1 MKVKAEKAF
10 EGQEGY
16 VKRGDVIEVSEMRAR
31 ELKRVG
37 LVKDVAQKAAPA
49 PSNKKAPEPENKAKA
64 AK

>member
-10 EGQEGY
+10 DGQEGY
-16 VKRGDVIEVSEMRAR
+16 VKRGDVIEVSELRAR

-37 LVKDVAQKAAPA
+37 LVKDVAEKAALVA
-49 PSNKKAPEPENKAKA
+49 NNKKAPEPENKKA

>member
-10 EGQEGY
+10 DGQEGY
-16 VKRGDVIEVSEMRAR
+16 VKRGDVIEVSELRAR

-37 LVKDVAQKAAPA
+37 LVKNVAEKAAPVA
-49 PSNKKAPEPENKAKA
+49 NNKKAPEPENKKA